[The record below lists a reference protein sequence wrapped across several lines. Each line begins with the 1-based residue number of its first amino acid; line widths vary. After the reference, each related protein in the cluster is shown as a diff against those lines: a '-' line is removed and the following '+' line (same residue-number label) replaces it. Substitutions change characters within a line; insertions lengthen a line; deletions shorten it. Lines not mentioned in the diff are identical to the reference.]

1 MINYDRD
8 YAIQIS
14 GLDDTVTEY
23 TVSKVI
29 KPYAKTNI
37 ELAYGTAI
45 LRDYS

>member
-1 MINYDRD
+1 MFNYYRD

-23 TVSKVI
+23 TISKVI
-29 KPYAKTNI
+29 EPYAKTNI